1 MEVIPMETYE
11 AIETRRSIR
20 AFRPDPIPVDVI
32 RKILQAVSAS
42 PSYTNTQP
50 WEVAVVSGQKRN
62 ALVETLLSLATE
74 KAPTC
79 SDLPVPKG
87 WPAGMDERS
96 REHGARR
103 LGTLGLARDDAA
115 GREKLR
121 LMNFEFYGAPCAV
134 FLFMDGSLGEWSIFD
149 MGLFAQNLI
158 LAAHSLG
165 VGSCLQAS
173 VTNYAREIKKL
184 LGVQESKKLVVCIAL
199 GYEDET
205 AVLNTYRSIKQSPD
219 QFTRWYD

>member
-1 MEVIPMETYE
+1 METLE
-11 AIETRRSIR
+11 TIETRRSTR
-20 AFRPDPIPVDVI
+20 SFRPDPIPGDVMK
-32 RKILQAVSAS
+32 RLLQVASKS

-50 WEVAVVSGQKRN
+50 WEVVVVSGQKRN
-62 ALVETLLSLATE
+62 ELAEKLLALATA

-79 SDLPVPKG
+79 ADLPIPKG
-87 WPAGMDERS
+87 WPAAIDERA

-103 LGTLGLARDDAA
+103 LSTLGLARDDVE

-149 MGLFAQNLI
+149 MGLFAENLI

-165 VGSCLQAS
+165 VESCLQAS
-173 VTNYAREIKKL
+173 VTNYAPEIKKF
-184 LGVQESKKLVVCIAL
+184 LGVTESKKLVICIAL
-199 GYEDET
+199 GYPNEK
-205 AVLNTYRSIKQSPD
+205 AVLNTYTGLKQKPD
-219 QFTRWYD
+219 AFTHWCG